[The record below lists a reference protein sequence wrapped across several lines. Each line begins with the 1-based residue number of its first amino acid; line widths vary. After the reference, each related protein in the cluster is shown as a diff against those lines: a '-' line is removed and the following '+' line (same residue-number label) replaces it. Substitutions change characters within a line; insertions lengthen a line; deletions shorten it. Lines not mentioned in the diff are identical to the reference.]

1 MSQRKVLIQSAFGRW
16 PMLEFELDIVQREL
30 DQGST
35 VYFAFCRGGK
45 DYCSANNPKP
55 EQKFEQS
62 KCIACK
68 SRVKRGLQWLEDSN
82 GKLIPLDY
90 KSVNKIQ
97 EKRISSLWQKI
108 LEQDFPL
115 EIKYLGLST
124 DEKRCWFY
132 ALSGLNTDLR
142 SATVDLGLH
151 RRRFGLMFVE
161 ALTSHYSAEAH
172 VQQLRP
178 DYVYLYNARMP
189 RYGPVVDILERTG
202 TPFAVYEYPSVG
214 ETNYLLSPGFR
225 PHDFADFV
233 AQNKKRFFS
242 LPDADQHDFRE
253 IAKDWLNKR
262 SKRILDGRQKKLI
275 GVALD
280 SIESRKMPIDWDV
293 HAPSRTVAVFPSSQ
307 YEFVN
312 VQSHARSMALEQA
325 SVIQKALVSF
335 PDVHFFVRM
344 HPAQPDTDQ
353 PFVSDVLALQAL
365 PNCTVL
371 PPSSG
376 IDSYELG
383 ANCDAVITF
392 GSTIGVELAFQ
403 GKFVIECGSHKYSLF
418 GATTPV
424 FSDAQLQNSLE
435 KCLAAAPKSS
445 ADGQLRDAA
454 VNAVAADL
462 SVGRKPIYIERSSGS
477 RPKMVR
483 RGKTYVVEA
492 YGVAKFV
499 SNLSSPGQV
508 LRSAVDPWYR
518 RARRLFSN
526 Q

>member
-1 MSQRKVLIQSAFGRW
+1 MKQRKVLIQSAFGRW

-55 EQKFEQS
+55 DQKFRQS
-62 KCIACK
+62 ICIACK
-68 SRVKRGLQWLEDSN
+68 SRVKSGLQWLEDSN

-90 KSVNKIQ
+90 KNLNKIH
-97 EKRISSLWQKI
+97 EERISSLQKKI
-108 LEQDFPL
+108 LEPDFPL
-115 EIKYLGLST
+115 ELKHLGLSA

-142 SATVDLGLH
+142 AATVDLSLH
-151 RRRFGLMFVE
+151 RHRFGLMFVE
-161 ALTSHYSAEAH
+161 ALTSHYSTEAH
-172 VQQLRP
+172 LQQLRP

-189 RYGPVVDILERTG
+189 RYGPVLDNLVRTG
-202 TPFAVYEYPSVG
+202 TAFAVYEYPSVG
-214 ETNYLLSPGFR
+214 QTNYLLSPGFR
-225 PHDFADFV
+225 PHDFAAFIT
-233 AQNKKRFFS
+233 QNKERFFS
-242 LPDADQHDFRE
+242 LPEADQHELRE
-253 IAKDWLNKR
+253 IAKDWLDKR
-262 SKRILDGRQKKLI
+262 SKRILDGKQRARI
-275 GVALD
+275 GVKLD
-280 SIESRKMPIDWDV
+280 SIESRKMPGDWDV
-293 HAPSRTVAVFPSSQ
+293 HADGRTVAVFPSSQ

-312 VQSHARSMALEQA
+312 VESHAKSMAHEQA
-325 SVIQKALVSF
+325 SAIRKTIVSF

-353 PFVSDVLALQAL
+353 PFVSDVLALQAF

-371 PPSSG
+371 PPNSG

-383 ANCDAVITF
+383 AQCDTVITF
-392 GSTIGVELAFQ
+392 GSTMGVELAFR
-403 GKFVIECGSHKYSLF
+403 GKPVIECGTQRYSHF

-424 FSDAQLQNSLE
+424 FSDTELQNTLKKFFVTMPNSL
-435 KCLAAAPKSS
+435 PG
-445 ADGQLRDAA
+445 GQLRDAA

-477 RPKMVR
+477 ARRMVR
-483 RGKTYVVEA
+483 DGRTYVVEA
-492 YGVAKFV
+492 YGFSKLV
-499 SNLSSPGQV
+499 SNLSRPGQM
-508 LRSAVDPWYR
+508 LRSIVDPLYR
-518 RARRLFSN
+518 RARRLFSH